1 MKQNNTFSVLIAEDE
16 PIILNNIAK
25 KVEKASPNI
34 QIVGKASSGLD
45 ALEILKNTYADILIT
60 DIEMPG
66 LSGLELIEQVR
77 KTFPK
82 VRIIILSGYSNFE
95 YARTA
100 LRYGV
105 EDYLLKPVEQ
115 ETLSPLLNGLCARIE
130 EEKKQNGRE
139 ILSLALNNSMESDI
153 PYMFSEGGFL
163 LFHITLG
170 NLPPASEEAS
180 LLSPEHF
187 EPLWQKADF
196 TQCFQNNKEVEHLW
210 LIDERYPMQ
219 KFLILHMNE
228 THFSADYF
236 CLILKKYLTAR
247 LNGLPFFIVCSQNL
261 VPYQELW
268 KISRHLRSLTQNLE
282 RPFVQEAVTA
292 SSHEELQSSR
302 TEAVLK
308 DIQILFT
315 LNNEAA
321 FLQCICRMLPDIL
334 ECPSVVFHQCVHL
347 VYEATHSCFQI
358 SQQDCAS
365 AESTFCSQ
373 IPSMSTPDECQ
384 SALTASLKGLWQNA
398 SSHYSGS
405 TLCTRIAEY
414 LEKNFRQQVSMTDLS
429 ERFGYTPSYINRL
442 FKKEYNTSPIQ
453 YQTVLR
459 ISRAKEIL
467 LKNPDINIKSV
478 AQSVGYEDSRYF
490 SRIFKNE
497 TGMTPSA
504 WVEDQTRSSGMDIS
518 F

>member
-25 KVEKASPNI
+25 KVTKASPHI

-45 ALEILKNTYADILIT
+45 ALEILKHSPADILIT

-66 LSGLELIEQVR
+66 LSGLGLIEQVR
-77 KTFPK
+77 KSFPK

-100 LRYGV
+100 LRFGV

-115 ETLSPLLNGLCARIE
+115 ETLSTLLGALCAQIE

-139 ILSLALNNSMESDI
+139 VLSLALNHSMESDI

-170 NLPPASEEAS
+170 NLLPVSEEVS
-180 LLSPEHF
+180 LLSSVNF
-187 EPLWQKADF
+187 ESLWQKTDF

-210 LIDERYPMQ
+210 LIDEHDPMQ
-219 KFLILHMNE
+219 KFLILHMDE
-228 THFSADYF
+228 TYFSAEYF
-236 CLILKKYLTAR
+236 CLILKKYLTACF
-247 LNGLPFFIVCSQNL
+247 NDLPFFVICGRDL

-268 KISRHLRSLTQNLE
+268 KTSRMLRSLTQNLE
-282 RPFVQEAVTA
+282 RPFVQDAVIA
-292 SSHEELQSSR
+292 PGPEDRQSSQR
-302 TEAVLK
+302 EAVLK

-315 LNNEAA
+315 LNNEPA
-321 FLQCICRMLPDIL
+321 FLQCICRMLPDII
-334 ECPSVVFHQCVHL
+334 ECPPAVFHQCIHL
-347 VYEATHSCFQI
+347 VYEAMHSSFQI
-358 SQQDCAS
+358 SRQECS
-365 AESTFCSQ
+365 RAETAFCSR
-373 IPSMSTPDECQ
+373 IPSMITPDECI
-384 SALTASLKGLWQNA
+384 SVLTASLKGLWQNA

-405 TLCTRIAEY
+405 TLCFRIAEY
-414 LEKNFRQQVSMTDLS
+414 MEKNFRQQISMTDLS

-442 FKKEYNTSPIQ
+442 FKKEYSTSPIQ

-504 WVEDQTRSSGMDIS
+504 WVVDQQNMSDK
-518 F
+518 